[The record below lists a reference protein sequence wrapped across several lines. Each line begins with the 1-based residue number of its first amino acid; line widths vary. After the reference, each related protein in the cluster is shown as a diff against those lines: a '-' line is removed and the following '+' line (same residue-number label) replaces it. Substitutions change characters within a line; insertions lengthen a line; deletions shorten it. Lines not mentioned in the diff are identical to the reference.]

1 MWALKGR
8 IIRKNCIIIVI
19 SIVIMWA
26 LVWALK
32 GHYW

>member
-26 LVWALK
+26 LK
-32 GHYW
+32 GQYW